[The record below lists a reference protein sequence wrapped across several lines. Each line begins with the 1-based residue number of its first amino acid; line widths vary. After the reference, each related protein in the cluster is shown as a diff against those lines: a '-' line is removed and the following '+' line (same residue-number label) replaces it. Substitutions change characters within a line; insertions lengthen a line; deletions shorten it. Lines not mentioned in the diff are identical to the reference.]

1 WVDVGVGSGLV
12 GCGLDRQFQN
22 VFSVCGTC
30 QRDGTQGRDF
40 GESYIPCSHR
50 FSSSRRS
57 RSLMLQASSRL
68 DARGS
73 QCRLYGS
80 SLCKSW
86 HYSKRTMA
94 ATIVS
99 WSCKCLGRAITG
111 CRECLTPPWPIRIG
125 ADLRCVLLRRKRL
138 WDRLAQGQAGF
149 RPTVGAVRVPDDVGV
164 SHSNDSF
171 GRVPRH
177 PAIAQTI

>member
-1 WVDVGVGSGLV
+1 GPDQADRGAFGEGAHRTHGAGCDADVHAARYHCLLGFAAALRVKKLETQSVPLENAGALADLGERGGPIASLP
-12 GCGLDRQFQN
+12 DRQFQT

-99 WSCKCLGRAITG
+99 
-111 CRECLTPPWPIRIG
+111 
-125 ADLRCVLLRRKRL
+125 
-138 WDRLAQGQAGF
+138 
-149 RPTVGAVRVPDDVGV
+149 
-164 SHSNDSF
+164 
-171 GRVPRH
+171 
-177 PAIAQTI
+177 